1 MAGPLRSG
9 ASAMTLDTRFAL
21 TRGSFELNV
30 DLSFNEGEVVAVMG
44 PNGSG
49 KSTFL
54 HAIAGL
60 LPVTSGSL
68 VLDDQTLDEATSGVF
83 KDPTQRPVGIVF
95 QGGLLFETMS
105 ILENIIFGLRARKI
119 KRTEATVQAQP
130 LINQFGLTEL
140 LQRQPRELSGGQA
153 QRVAIA
159 RALITKPKV
168 LLLDEPMSGLD
179 TATRQLVR
187 AEFREVLAGF
197 AGYRILVTHDLDDA
211 LAMADRIIEL
221 DQGKVLWDGPT
232 SEYRGKL

>member
-1 MAGPLRSG
+1 
-9 ASAMTLDTRFAL
+9 MTLDACFAL
-21 TRGSFELNV
+21 TRGSFELDV
-30 DLSFNEGEVVAVMG
+30 DLSFNEGEVVAIMG

-60 LPVTSGSL
+60 LPVTSGCL
-68 VLDDQTLDEATSGVF
+68 VLDNQTLDEATSEVF
-83 KDPTQRPVGIVF
+83 IDPTQRPVGIVF
-95 QGGLLFETMS
+95 QGGLLFETMT

-119 KRTEATVQAQP
+119 KRTEATTQAQP
-130 LINQFGLTEL
+130 LIKQFGLTEL

-187 AEFREVLAGF
+187 TEFREVLAGF

-211 LAMADRIIEL
+211 LSMSDRIIEF
-221 DQGKVLWDGPT
+221 DSGKVIWDGPT

>member
-1 MAGPLRSG
+1 
-9 ASAMTLDTRFAL
+9 MTLDARFAL
-21 TRGSFELNV
+21 TRGSFELDV
-30 DLSFNEGEVVAVMG
+30 DLSFNEGEVVAIMG

-60 LPVTSGSL
+60 LPVTSGFL
-68 VLDDQTLDEATSGVF
+68 VLDDQTLDEATSEVF
-83 KDPTQRPVGIVF
+83 IDPTQRPVGIVF
-95 QGGLLFETMS
+95 QGGLLFETMT

-119 KRTEATVQAQP
+119 KRTEATTQAQP

-140 LQRQPRELSGGQA
+140 LPRQPRELSGGQA

-187 AEFREVLAGF
+187 TEFREVLAGF

-211 LAMADRIIEL
+211 LSMSDRIIEF
-221 DQGKVLWDGPT
+221 DSGKVIWDGPT

>member
-1 MAGPLRSG
+1 
-9 ASAMTLDTRFAL
+9 MTFDTRFTL

-30 DLSFNEGEVVAVMG
+30 DISFHEGEVVAIMG

-60 LPVTSGSL
+60 LPATSGSL
-68 VLDDQTLDEATSGVF
+68 VLDDQTLDEATSEVF
-83 KDPTQRPVGIVF
+83 IDPTQRPVGIVF
-95 QGGLLFETMS
+95 QGGLLFETMT

-119 KRTEATVQAQP
+119 KRTDATHQAQP
-130 LINQFGLTEL
+130 LINQFGLAEL
-140 LQRQPRELSGGQA
+140 LDRHPRELSGGQA

-159 RALITKPKV
+159 RALITAPKV

-179 TATRQLVR
+179 TTTRQLVR

-197 AGYRILVTHDLDDA
+197 AGYRILVTHDVNYA
-211 LAMADRIIEL
+211 LSMADRIIEL
-221 DQGKVLWDGPT
+221 DHGKVIWDGST

>member
-1 MAGPLRSG
+1 
-9 ASAMTLDTRFAL
+9 MTLDACFAL
-21 TRGSFELNV
+21 TRGSFELDV
-30 DLSFNEGEVVAVMG
+30 DLSFNEGEVVAIMG

-60 LPVTSGSL
+60 LPVTSGFL
-68 VLDDQTLDEATSGVF
+68 VLDDQTLDEATSEVF
-83 KDPTQRPVGIVF
+83 IDPTQRPVGIVF
-95 QGGLLFETMS
+95 QGGLLFETMT

-119 KRTEATVQAQP
+119 KRTEATTQAQP

-140 LQRQPRELSGGQA
+140 LPRQPRELSGGQA

-211 LAMADRIIEL
+211 LSMSDRIIEF
-221 DQGKVLWDGPT
+221 DSGKVIWDGPT

>member
-1 MAGPLRSG
+1 
-9 ASAMTLDTRFAL
+9 
-21 TRGSFELNV
+21 
-30 DLSFNEGEVVAVMG
+30 MG

-60 LPVTSGSL
+60 LPVTSGFL
-68 VLDDQTLDEATSGVF
+68 VLDDQTLDEATSEVF

-95 QGGLLFETMS
+95 QGGLLFETMT

-119 KRTEATVQAQP
+119 KRTEATTQAQP

-168 LLLDEPMSGLD
+168 LLLDELMSGLD

-211 LAMADRIIEL
+211 LSMSDRII
-221 DQGKVLWDGPT
+221 DFDSGKVIWDGPT
-232 SEYRGKL
+232 SEYRGKF

>member
-1 MAGPLRSG
+1 
-9 ASAMTLDTRFAL
+9 MTLDACFAL
-21 TRGSFELNV
+21 TRGSFELDV
-30 DLSFNEGEVVAVMG
+30 DLSFNEGEVVAIMG

-60 LPVTSGSL
+60 LPVTSGCL
-68 VLDDQTLDEATSGVF
+68 VLDDQTLDEATSEVF
-83 KDPTQRPVGIVF
+83 IDPTQRPVGIVF
-95 QGGLLFETMS
+95 QGGLLFETMT

-119 KRTEATVQAQP
+119 KRTEATTQAQP
-130 LINQFGLTEL
+130 LIKQFGLTEL
-140 LQRQPRELSGGQA
+140 LPRQPRELSGGQA

-211 LAMADRIIEL
+211 LSMSDRIIEF
-221 DQGKVLWDGPT
+221 DSGKVIWDGPT

>member
-1 MAGPLRSG
+1 
-9 ASAMTLDTRFAL
+9 MTLDACFAL
-21 TRGSFELNV
+21 TRGSFELDV
-30 DLSFNEGEVVAVMG
+30 DLSFNEGEVVAIMG

-60 LPVTSGSL
+60 LPVTSGFL
-68 VLDDQTLDEATSGVF
+68 VLDDQTLDEATSEVF
-83 KDPTQRPVGIVF
+83 IDPTQRPVGIVF
-95 QGGLLFETMS
+95 QGGLLFETMT

-119 KRTEATVQAQP
+119 KRTEATTQAQP
-130 LINQFGLTEL
+130 LIKQFGLTEL

-211 LAMADRIIEL
+211 LSMSDRIIEL
-221 DQGKVLWDGPT
+221 DHGKVIWDGPT

>member
-1 MAGPLRSG
+1 
-9 ASAMTLDTRFAL
+9 MTLDAHFTL
-21 TRGSFELNV
+21 TRGSIELDV
-30 DLSFNEGEVVAVMG
+30 DLSFNEGEVVAIMG

-68 VLDDQTLDEATSGVF
+68 VLDNQTLDEAAKAVF
-83 KDPTQRPVGIVF
+83 IDPTQRPVGIVF
-95 QGGLLFETMS
+95 QGGLLFETMT

-119 KRTEATVQAQP
+119 KRTEATVQAQT

-221 DQGKVLWDGPT
+221 DHGKVLWDGPT

>member
-1 MAGPLRSG
+1 MAGPRRSG
-9 ASAMTLDTRFAL
+9 ASAMTLDTRFGL

-30 DLSFNEGEVVAVMG
+30 DLSFNEGEVVAIMG

-68 VLDDQTLDEATSGVF
+68 VLDDQTLDEATTEVF
-83 KDPTQRPVGIVF
+83 IDPTQRPVGIVF
-95 QGGLLFETMS
+95 QGGLLFETMT

-119 KRTEATVQAQP
+119 KRTEATTQAQS

-211 LAMADRIIEL
+211 LAMTDRIIEL

>member
-1 MAGPLRSG
+1 
-9 ASAMTLDTRFAL
+9 MTLDTRFAL
-21 TRGSFELNV
+21 TRGTFELKV

-60 LPVTSGSL
+60 LPVTTGSS
-68 VLDDQTLDEATSGVF
+68 VLDNQTLDEATREVF
-83 KDPTQRPVGIVF
+83 IDPTQRPVGIVF
-95 QGGLLFETMS
+95 QGGLLFETMT

-119 KRTEATVQAQP
+119 KRTDATHQALP
-130 LINQFGLTEL
+130 LINQFGLAEL
-140 LQRQPRELSGGQA
+140 LERHPRELSGGQA

-159 RALITKPKV
+159 RALITAPKV

-179 TATRQLVR
+179 TTTRQLVR

-197 AGYRILVTHDLDDA
+197 AGYRILVTHDVDDA
-211 LAMADRIIEL
+211 LSMADRLIEL
-221 DQGKVLWDGPT
+221 DQGRVIWDGPT
-232 SEYRGKL
+232 SEHRGKL

>member
-1 MAGPLRSG
+1 
-9 ASAMTLDTRFAL
+9 MTLNTRFTL

-30 DLSFNEGEVVAVMG
+30 DLSVNEGEVVAIMG

-60 LPVTSGSL
+60 LPVTSGTL
-68 VLDDQTLDEATSGVF
+68 ALDGETLDDATTDVF
-83 KDPTQRPVGIVF
+83 VDPIQRTVGLVF

-105 ILENIIFGLRARKI
+105 VLDNIVFGLRARKI
-119 KRTEATVQAQP
+119 KRADAVTQAEP
-130 LINQFGLTEL
+130 LISQLGLTDL
-140 LQRQPRELSGGQA
+140 LERQPHELSGGQA

-159 RALITKPKV
+159 RALVTQPKV

-179 TATRQLVR
+179 TATRQLIR
-187 AEFREVLAGF
+187 EEFREVLAGF

-211 LAMADRIIEL
+211 LAMADRIIEF
-221 DQGKVLWDGPT
+221 DHGKIIWDGST
-232 SEYRGKL
+232 SEYRGKP

>member
-1 MAGPLRSG
+1 
-9 ASAMTLDTRFAL
+9 MTLDSRFTL

-30 DLSFNEGEVVAVMG
+30 DLSFNEGEVVAIMG

-60 LPVTSGSL
+60 LPVTSGTL
-68 VLDDQTLDEATSGVF
+68 VLDGEKLDDASTDIVV
-83 KDPTQRPVGIVF
+83 DPTQRTVGLVF

-105 ILENIIFGLRARKI
+105 VLDNIVFGLRARKI
-119 KRTEATVQAQP
+119 KRADAVTQA
-130 LINQFGLTEL
+130 EL
-140 LQRQPRELSGGQA
+140 LISQLRLTDLLDRQPRELSGGQA

-159 RALITKPKV
+159 RALVTQPKV

-179 TATRQLVR
+179 TSTRQLIR
-187 AEFREVLAGF
+187 EEFREVLAGF
-197 AGYRILVTHDLDDA
+197 AGYRILVTHDLEDA

-221 DQGKVLWDGPT
+221 DHGNVVWDGT
-232 SEYRGKL
+232 ISEYRAKL

>member
-1 MAGPLRSG
+1 
-9 ASAMTLDTRFAL
+9 MTLDAHFTL
-21 TRGSFELNV
+21 TRGSFELDV
-30 DLSFNEGEVVAVMG
+30 DLSFNEGEVVAIMG

-68 VLDDQTLDEATSGVF
+68 VLDNQTLDEAAKAVF
-83 KDPTQRPVGIVF
+83 IDPTQRPVGIVF
-95 QGGLLFETMS
+95 QGGLLFETMT

-119 KRTEATVQAQP
+119 KRTEATVQAQT
-130 LINQFGLTEL
+130 LINQFGLTKL

-221 DQGKVLWDGPT
+221 DHGKVLWDGPT

>member
-1 MAGPLRSG
+1 
-9 ASAMTLDTRFAL
+9 MTLDACFAL
-21 TRGSFELNV
+21 TRGSFELDV
-30 DLSFNEGEVVAVMG
+30 DLSFNEGEVVAIMG

-60 LPVTSGSL
+60 LPVTSGCL
-68 VLDDQTLDEATSGVF
+68 VLDNQTLDEATSEVF
-83 KDPTQRPVGIVF
+83 IDPTQRPVGIVF
-95 QGGLLFETMS
+95 QGGLLFETMT

-119 KRTEATVQAQP
+119 KRTEATTQAQP
-130 LINQFGLTEL
+130 LIKQFGLTEL

-187 AEFREVLAGF
+187 AEFREVLASF

-211 LAMADRIIEL
+211 LSMSDRIIEL
-221 DQGKVLWDGPT
+221 DHGKVIWDGPT

>member
-1 MAGPLRSG
+1 
-9 ASAMTLDTRFAL
+9 MTLDACFAL
-21 TRGSFELNV
+21 TRGSFELDV
-30 DLSFNEGEVVAVMG
+30 DLSFNEGEVVAIMG

-60 LPVTSGSL
+60 LPVTSGCL
-68 VLDDQTLDEATSGVF
+68 VLDDQTLDEATSEVF
-83 KDPTQRPVGIVF
+83 IDPTQRPVGIVF
-95 QGGLLFETMS
+95 QGGLLFETMT

-119 KRTEATVQAQP
+119 KRTEATTQAQP
-130 LINQFGLTEL
+130 LIKQFGLTEL

-211 LAMADRIIEL
+211 LSMSDRIIEF
-221 DQGKVLWDGPT
+221 DSGKVIWDGPT

>member
-1 MAGPLRSG
+1 
-9 ASAMTLDTRFAL
+9 MTLDAHFTL
-21 TRGSFELNV
+21 TRGSFELDV
-30 DLSFNEGEVVAVMG
+30 DLSFNEGEVVAIMG

-68 VLDDQTLDEATSGVF
+68 VLDNQTLDEAAKAVF
-83 KDPTQRPVGIVF
+83 IDPTQRPVGIVF
-95 QGGLLFETMS
+95 QGGLLFETMT

-119 KRTEATVQAQP
+119 KRTEATVQAQT

-221 DQGKVLWDGPT
+221 DHGKVLWDGPT